1 MRRGTSRQEEC
12 TAYLRSAIP
21 SLMGLAMSMTG
32 RRHDAE
38 DLVQE
43 TSSLVIAKW
52 PKVSQADDVDAY
64 VRRIMVN
71 TLMSSRRPRWRS
83 EIVSSETVTQD
94 HRHRPAADP
103 ASDVAERDEVHR
115 LLSGLPPR
123 QRAVIGLRYYADLPD
138 GEIATLLGCSAQA
151 VRSAAHTAMR
161 SLRGTLTR
169 STASESS

>member
-1 MRRGTSRQEEC
+1 
-12 TAYLRSAIP
+12 
-21 SLMGLAMSMTG
+21 MGLAMSMTG

-103 ASDVAERDEVHR
+103 
-115 LLSGLPPR
+115 PR
-123 QRAVIGLRYYADLPD
+123 TSPS
-138 GEIATLLGCSAQA
+138 ATRCTGCSAGS
-151 VRSAAHTAMR
+151 RHGSAP
-161 SLRGTLTR
+161 
-169 STASESS
+169 